1 MRDAEFE
8 QRLLRVARG
17 LEKADLVLKGG
28 NVFNSFTGEWETADV
43 AVCGSVIAGIG
54 SYKGAEE
61 YNMAGK
67 YLTPGFLDAHMHI
80 ESTMLAPREL
90 ARLLLLNGVTGI
102 FADPHE
108 IANVLG
114 TEGLQWMLEETEDM
128 PLDVF
133 FMLPSCVPATGM
145 ETSGAVLEADV
156 LQPFLRHPRVLGLG
170 EMMNYPGV
178 LYGDEGVMKKW
189 RWCAAA
195 FATGTGRASAAAI

>member
-54 SYKGAEE
+54 SYKGTEE

-90 ARLLLLNGVTGI
+90 ARLLLLNGVTGNGHGNKRRCAGSRC
-102 FADPHE
+102 FTA
-108 IANVLG
+108 
-114 TEGLQWMLEETEDM
+114 
-128 PLDVF
+128 VF
-133 FMLPSCVPATGM
+133 KPSACAW
-145 ETSGAVLEADV
+145 
-156 LQPFLRHPRVLGLG
+156 
-170 EMMNYPGV
+170 PG
-178 LYGDEGVMKKW
+178 
-189 RWCAAA
+189 
-195 FATGTGRASAAAI
+195 

>member
-28 NVFNSFTGEWETADV
+28 NVFNSFTGEWETADI

-102 FADPHE
+102 FADRMKLPTCLARRVCSGCLRKRK
-108 IANVLG
+108 ICRLTCSLCCLRAYRQQVWK
-114 TEGLQWMLEETEDM
+114 QAAQCWKQMLCSR
-128 PLDVF
+128 F
-133 FMLPSCVPATGM
+133 
-145 ETSGAVLEADV
+145 
-156 LQPFLRHPRVLGLG
+156 
-170 EMMNYPGV
+170 
-178 LYGDEGVMKKW
+178 
-189 RWCAAA
+189 
-195 FATGTGRASAAAI
+195 

>member
-28 NVFNSFTGEWETADV
+28 NVFNSFTGEWETADI

-114 TEGLQWMLEETEDM
+114 TEGLQWMLAETEDM

-145 ETSGAVLEADV
+145 ETSGTGGGQEY
-156 LQPFLRHPRVLGLG
+156 PR
-170 EMMNYPGV
+170 PT
-178 LYGDEGVMKKW
+178 
-189 RWCAAA
+189 R
-195 FATGTGRASAAAI
+195 RASAVLPGTGSPGCGPPVHRPAQTAPFSGGWAARQGP